1 MEYSF
6 LETSDEALIEGAKL
20 PLEKGAAIGMF
31 TTGYDV
37 VNDETVA
44 ISIVDMNGS
53 VLFSEKVK
61 PHNREDWSAC
71 EASGGIGP
79 EDVEEAQPLY
89 ELEDE
94 ISPIAWSSMYA
105 SSFVFRI
112 ALRAIL
118 KSLPQLPRLKA
129 LPNTMAL

>member
-44 ISIVDMNGS
+44 ISIVDTNGS

-94 ISPIAWSSMYA
+94 MTEVLP
-105 SSFVFRI
+105 SF
-112 ALRAIL
+112 ALR
-118 KSLPQLPRLKA
+118 
-129 LPNTMAL
+129 